1 MGRKIEK
8 LIPFAPLECRQKE
21 ASSQAHVSSCFK
33 SCKWKEVEGK
43 PKAAA
48 GNCVFYYKLGR
59 GLQLHGIG
67 QPQWQGSRQ
76 SRMAVSQHAKKRG
89 GQISLPRAPERDA
102 EVSACSVVGGK
113 CALRSSVLTSEIP

>member
-1 MGRKIEK
+1 MERKIEK

-21 ASSQAHVSSCFK
+21 ASSQAHVSSCL
-33 SCKWKEVEGK
+33 KEVEGK

-48 GNCVFYYKLGR
+48 GNCVFYYKLGK
-59 GLQLHGIG
+59 GLQQHGIG
-67 QPQWQGSRQ
+67 QPQGQGSRQ

-89 GQISLPRAPERDA
+89 SQISPPRALERDA

-113 CALRSSVLTSEIP
+113 CALRSRALTSEIP